1 LSSRVDW
8 LVDEKFTIIEEVIFR
23 NYFFVN

>member
-1 LSSRVDW
+1 VDW